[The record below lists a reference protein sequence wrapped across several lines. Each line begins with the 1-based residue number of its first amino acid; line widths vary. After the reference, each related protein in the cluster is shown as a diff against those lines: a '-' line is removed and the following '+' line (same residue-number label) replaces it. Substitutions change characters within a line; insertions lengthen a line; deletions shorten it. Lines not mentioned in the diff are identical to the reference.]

1 MQTNNQ
7 LREALDRLL
16 TWLDKHGGSF
26 SYTDGTPA
34 DEVRSIWK
42 ERQEIVAQCRA
53 ALAGPPEQ
61 PANASAMREALEEQL
76 SYWDSHIRTRDE
88 EQMRKRTEAA
98 LAAPPR
104 NCDRYRTVEEAF
116 AACHEDR
123 GYLSDPVAERRST
136 ISFMLSDAQKSTEF
150 EQCDSAFPDGSC
162 TPAEG
167 RKGETN
173 EGK

>member
-16 TWLDKHGGSF
+16 TWLDKHGNSF
-26 SYTDGTPA
+26 SYADGTPA
-34 DEVRSIWK
+34 DEVKAIWQ

-53 ALAGPPEQ
+53 ALAE
-61 PANASAMREALEEQL
+61 PA
-76 SYWDSHIRTRDE
+76 
-88 EQMRKRTEAA
+88 
-98 LAAPPR
+98 R
-104 NCDRYRTVEEAF
+104 NCDRYHTVEEAF

-136 ISFMLSDAQKSTEF
+136 ISFMLSDAQEMAKF

-162 TPAEG
+162 APVEG

-173 EGK
+173 ESK